1 LVIYHPNCHVRDRT
15 MYSILMTGINT
26 SKAKEMHHVDIS
38 VGLENLESQLH
49 LSIRDQMQ
57 ETRRHLVNSADDP

>member
-1 LVIYHPNCHVRDRT
+1 